1 MTVAGQFFFSCMTC
15 ISKTW
20 MRVSSF
26 SIRVSTSFSFLCM
39 MFSDVWDVFGGLGEI
54 RSRTCSPLHGGTSAV
69 GSLWPESLASDSNRD
84 CAGLESAASAGW
96 TSEGLDYRE
105 FSACFVLPALRIYSS
120 CVTIDIS
127 AERRYPMN
135 PKDWFD
141 VTNGIIANIL
151 AVIAIIIAIRRR
163 PKHKK

>member
-1 MTVAGQFFFSCMTC
+1 MTVAGQFFFQLYDLHFQDVDACFELFDSRIHVFFVFMHDVLRCVG
-15 ISKTW
+15 
-20 MRVSSF
+20 RVWWLGRD
-26 SIRVSTSFSFLCM
+26 SIPHLFPVA
-39 MFSDVWDVFGGLGEI
+39 W
-54 RSRTCSPLHGGTSAV
+54 GTSAV

-105 FSACFVLPALRIYSS
+105 FSACFVLPVLRIYSS

>member
-1 MTVAGQFFFSCMTC
+1 MTC

-69 GSLWPESLASDSNRD
+69 GSLRPESLASDSNRD

-105 FSACFVLPALRIYSS
+105 FSACFVLPVLRIYSS

-135 PKDWFD
+135 PKDSLTIDLKVIRLARQSFCLTRWFS
-141 VTNGIIANIL
+141 VWKRLQKMRTTENIW
-151 AVIAIIIAIRRR
+151 I
-163 PKHKK
+163 